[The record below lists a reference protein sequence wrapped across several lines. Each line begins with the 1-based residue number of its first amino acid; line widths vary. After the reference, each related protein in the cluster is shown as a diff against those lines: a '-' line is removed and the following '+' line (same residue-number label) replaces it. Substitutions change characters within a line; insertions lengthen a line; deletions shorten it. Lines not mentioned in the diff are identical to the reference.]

1 MVTFKSMW
9 NRDPMMLEWMLDFN
23 SEKSSRSINIQFE
36 RQPTDFFQ
44 VRVVGSREEG
54 EGDVDGVDTNNNTN
68 NRQHQEQQ
76 QQYGGSID
84 RNNNNNTVSTPRHQQ
99 VQDWRAMLL
108 QAVNTPSEDDDDEDE
123 DWEPPEWDGG
133 DVDLEMIEFNDFLNA
148 IGEEEDDG

>member
-1 MVTFKSMW
+1 
-9 NRDPMMLEWMLDFN
+9 MMLEWMLDFN

-44 VRVVGSREEG
+44 IRAGGSGEEG
-54 EGDVDGVDTNNNTN
+54 EGDVDGADSN
-68 NRQHQEQQ
+68 NRQQQ
-76 QQYGGSID
+76 QQQDGDSTD

-108 QAVNTPSEDDDDEDE
+108 QAVNTPSDDDDEEEDE
-123 DWEPPEWDGG
+123 DWEPPEWDGS
-133 DVDLEMIEFNDFLNA
+133 DVDMEMIEFNDFLNA